1 MKKILIL
8 ILCLTSAIA
17 TINAQNYTHEFGKF
31 SSEEFQMKK
40 YDKDPSA
47 EAVVIYDIGTSFFTR
62 DDDGFKLIF
71 ERKMKIKIFNKAGLK
86 WAQQSIPFY
95 EENSRAEI
103 IVDLKGNTYNY
114 ENGQVK
120 ISALDPKNSYN
131 EKYSE
136 HWFDKKFA
144 MPDVKEGS
152 VIEIYYRVVSPYLFN
167 LRSWEF
173 QCAIPTIYSEYTTK
187 MIPFYEYVYI
197 IQGTNKFDTFKTYT
211 ESSSTSPLGLITYDD
226 VVYFFSMKD
235 VPAFKDESFI
245 TTSDD
250 YIIKLDFQL
259 AAIHHPGGAN
269 QSIMSTWQKL
279 SEEMIDDASFGK
291 YMNNCKKKGKEI
303 TDTMNIASKS
313 LTDKAKHIE
322 HFIKTNFNWNGK
334 SDKFATKNVKDL
346 LASKT
351 GNCADINLLLAGLL
365 NSAGIEAYPVL
376 ISTRDHGKIKLD
388 YPFQHFFNYVLVSAK
403 IDSSTVLL
411 DATDPFSNFGEIPS
425 RCINE
430 KGLVIQ
436 KSKAEWLSLKS
447 NSTSTRTFNI
457 DLNLTQGKD
466 SIKQKYRLVTSGF
479 EAIDYRERFT
489 SSYKDLKSDL
499 YGPNSTPGDTLF
511 PLNLKQ
517 IEKPFEISFNKKNVA
532 ETIEDKIIIS
542 PFCNFALSKNP
553 LTQPTR
559 NYPVDIIYKKSTRF
573 QTTIAIPNGYELLSK
588 PLDMNVN
595 NSLVKAVFLTDIQSD
610 GLIKIIGNYEFKK
623 EVYEIS
629 DYSELKKYF
638 KMIVDKFNEKIIIS
652 KKV

>member
-1 MKKILIL
+1 MKKIVML
-8 ILCLTSAIA
+8 ILCLTSAIL
-17 TINAQNYTHEFGKF
+17 TIKAQNYTHEFGKF

-103 IVDLKGNTYNY
+103 IVDLKGNTYNF

-136 HWFDKKFA
+136 HWYDKKFA

-173 QCAIPTIYSEYTTK
+173 QCGIPVIYSEYTTK

-197 IQGTNKFDTFKTYT
+197 IQGTSKFDTFKTYNET
-211 ESSSTSPLGLITYDD
+211 SSTSPFGLITYDD

-235 VPAFKDESFI
+235 VPAFKDESFV

-259 AAIHHPGGAN
+259 AAIHHPGGVN
-269 QSIMSTWQKL
+269 QSIMSTWTKL
-279 SEEMIDDASFGK
+279 SEEMIDNASFGK

-303 TDTMNIASKS
+303 TDTMKIASKS
-313 LTDKAKHIE
+313 LTDKAKYIE
-322 HFIKTNFNWNGK
+322 HFVKTNFNWNGK
-334 SDKFATKNVKDL
+334 SDKFATKSVKDI

-351 GNCADINLLLAGLL
+351 GNCSDINLLLAGLL

-388 YPFQHFFNYVLVSAK
+388 YPFQHFFNYVLISAK

-411 DATDPFSNFGEIPS
+411 DATEPFSNFGEIPS

-436 KSKAEWLSLKS
+436 KNKTEWVSLKS
-447 NSTSTRTFNI
+447 NSTSTRTYNLN
-457 DLNLTQGKD
+457 LNLTQGKD
-466 SIKQKYRLVTSGF
+466 SIQQNCKLVTTGF
-479 EAIDYRERFT
+479 EAIDYRERYT

-499 YGPNSTPGDTLF
+499 YGQNASPSDTLL

-517 IEKPFEISFNKKNVA
+517 IEKPFEITFNKKNVA
-532 ETIEDKIIIS
+532 ETIEDKVIIS

-559 NYPVDIIYKKSTRF
+559 NYPVDIIYKKSNKF
-573 QTTIAIPNGYELLSK
+573 QTSIAIPNGYELVSK
-588 PLDMNVN
+588 PLDMNIN
-595 NSLVKAVFLTDIQSD
+595 NNLVKAVFMTDIQSD
-610 GLIKIIGNYEFKK
+610 GHINIVGNYEFKK
-623 EVYEIS
+623 DVYDIS
-629 DYSELKKYF
+629 DYAELKKYF
-638 KMIVDKFNEKIIIS
+638 KMIVDKFNEKIVIS

>member
-1 MKKILIL
+1 MKKIVIL
-8 ILCLTSAIA
+8 ILCFTSAIL

-86 WAQQSIPFY
+86 WAQQSIPYY
-95 EENSRAEI
+95 EENNRAEI
-103 IVDLKGNTYNY
+103 IVELKGNTYNY

-131 EKYSE
+131 EKYNE

-173 QCAIPTIYSEYTTK
+173 QCGIPTIYSEYTTK

-211 ESSSTSPLGLITYDD
+211 VSSSTSPFGLITYDD

-245 TTSDD
+245 TTSED

-259 AAIHHPGGAN
+259 ATIHHPGGAN
-269 QSIMSTWQKL
+269 ELIMSTWPKL
-279 SEEMIDDASFGK
+279 SEEMIDHASFGK

-303 TDTMNIASKS
+303 TDTMKIASKS
-313 LTDKAKHIE
+313 QTDKAKYIE
-322 HFIKTNFNWNGK
+322 HFVKSNFNWNGK
-334 SDKFATKNVKDL
+334 SNKFATKNVKDIL
-346 LASKT
+346 SSKT
-351 GNCADINLLLAGLL
+351 GNCADLNLLLAGLL

-388 YPFQHFFNYVLVSAK
+388 YPFQHFFNYVLVYAK
-403 IDSSTVLL
+403 TDSSTVML

-436 KSKAEWLSLKS
+436 KGKAEWLNLKS
-447 NSTSTRTFNI
+447 NSTSTRTFHI
-457 DLNLTQGKD
+457 DLKLTQGKD
-466 SIKQKYRLVTSGF
+466 SIKQNCRLVTTGF

-489 SSYKDLKSDL
+489 SSYKDLKSEL
-499 YGPNSTPGDTLF
+499 FGLNANPNDTLS

-517 IEKPFEISFNKKNVA
+517 IEKPFEIAFDQQNLA
-532 ETIEDKIIIS
+532 ETIEGKIIIS
-542 PFCNFALSKNP
+542 PFCGLAISKNP

-559 NYPVDIIYKKSTRF
+559 NYPVDITYKKSTRF
-573 QTTIAIPNGYELLSK
+573 QTSIAIPNGYKLLSQ
-588 PLDMNVN
+588 PLDMNVSN
-595 NSLVKAVFLTDIQSD
+595 NLVKITFTTEIQSD
-610 GLIKIIGNYEFKK
+610 GHINVTGNYEFKK
-623 EVYEIS
+623 DVYDTS
-629 DYSELKKYF
+629 DYIELKKYF
-638 KMIVDKFNEKIIIS
+638 KMIVDKFNEKIVLS
-652 KKV
+652 KEV

>member
-1 MKKILIL
+1 MKKIAIL
-8 ILCLTSAIA
+8 ILCLTSATL
-17 TINAQNYTHEFGKF
+17 TINAQNYNHEFGKF
-31 SSEEFQMKK
+31 SLEEFQLKK
-40 YDKDPSA
+40 YDKDPAA
-47 EAVVIYDIGTSFFTR
+47 EAVVIYDIGTSRFTR

-95 EENSRAEI
+95 EENSRAEV

-152 VIEIYYRVVSPYLFN
+152 IIEIYYRVVSPYLFN

-173 QCAIPTIYSEYTTK
+173 QCGIPVIYSEYTTK

-197 IQGTNKFDTFKTYT
+197 IQGTSKFDAFKTYT
-211 ESSSTSPLGLITYDD
+211 ESSSTSPFGLITYDD
-226 VVYFFSMKD
+226 VVYFFALKD

-259 AAIHHPGGAN
+259 SAIHHPGGAN
-269 QSIMSTWQKL
+269 QSIMSTWPKL
-279 SEEMIDDASFGK
+279 SEEMIDHASFGK

-313 LTDKAKHIE
+313 LTDKAKYIE
-322 HFIKTNFNWNGK
+322 HFVKTNFNWNGK
-334 SDKFATKNVKDL
+334 SDKYATKSVKDFL
-346 LASKT
+346 SSKT
-351 GNCADINLLLAGLL
+351 GNCADINLFLAGLL
-365 NSAGIEAYPVL
+365 NSAGVEAYPVL
-376 ISTRDHGKIKLD
+376 VSTRDHGKIKLD
-388 YPFQHFFNYVLVSAK
+388 YPFHHFFNYVLVSAK

-411 DATDPFSNFGEIPS
+411 DATEPFSNFAEIPS

-430 KGLVIQ
+430 KGLIIQ
-436 KSKAEWLSLKS
+436 KGKTEWLSLKS

-457 DLNLTQGKD
+457 NLNLTQGKD
-466 SIKQKYRLVTSGF
+466 SIKQNCRLVTTGF
-479 EAIDYRERFT
+479 EAIDNRERFT

-499 YGPNSTPGDTLF
+499 YGPNATPSDTLL
-511 PLNLKQ
+511 PINLKQ
-517 IEKPFEISFNKKNVA
+517 IEKPFEIGFNKTNVT
-532 ETIEDKIIIS
+532 ETIDDKIIIS
-542 PFCNFALSKNP
+542 PFCDFALSKNP
-553 LTQPTR
+553 LTQPAR
-559 NYPVDIIYKKSTRF
+559 NYPVDIIYKKSNKFRTS
-573 QTTIAIPNGYELLSK
+573 IAIPNGFKLLSK

-595 NSLVKAVFLTDIQSD
+595 NNLFKIVFATEIQAD
-610 GLIKIIGNYEFKK
+610 RTINVIGNYEFKK
-623 EVYEIS
+623 DVYEIS
-629 DYSELKKYF
+629 DYAELKKYF
-638 KMIVDKFNEKIIIS
+638 KMIVDKFNEKIVIS
-652 KKV
+652 KEI